1 LKENKLLSTSGG
13 AAPLVSLAGVSKRF
27 PNGTLALDNV
37 SLDIPEGQ
45 LLSLIG
51 LSGSGKSTL
60 LRHVN
65 GLLRPTSG
73 VVEVNGTQVSSASNR
88 ELRKVRRDIGFVFQQ
103 FGLVGRTTCLENVL
117 NGALGSLTGPRYGVW
132 SYPKSLRSQAFD
144 QLDRVG
150 LANQAY
156 QRADT
161 LSGGQMQ
168 RVAIARS
175 LMQRPK
181 IMLADEPVASLDPE
195 SSAQVL
201 DLLLRVSIE
210 DGMTVVVTLHQVEL
224 ALGWAT
230 RIVGLRDG
238 KVVLDRDATTL
249 KQEDVMEVYKR
260 VDGTLLNEPDI
271 VSVDSA
277 SVLPAL

>member
-1 LKENKLLSTSGG
+1 MTPSSSGE
-13 AAPLVSLAGVSKRF
+13 ADTLISLTGVSKRF
-27 PNGTLALDNV
+27 ANGTLALDNV
-37 SLDIPEGQ
+37 TLQVPEGQ

-60 LRHVN
+60 LRHLN
-65 GLLRPTSG
+65 GLLRPTEG
-73 VVEVNGTQVSSASNR
+73 RVEVMGTEVSAASNR
-88 ELRKVRRDIGFVFQQ
+88 ELRKVRREIGFVFQQ

-117 NGALGSLTGPRYGVW
+117 NGALGRLRGPRYGVW
-132 SYPKSLRSQAFD
+132 SYPKNLRADAFD
-144 QLDRVG
+144 QLERVG

-201 DLLLRVSIE
+201 DILLRVSIE
-210 DGMTVVVTLHQVEL
+210 DRMTVVVTLHQVEL

-249 KQEDVMEVYKR
+249 KQDDVMEVYQR
-260 VDGTLLNEPDI
+260 VDNTLVDNREPI
-271 VSVDSA
+271 SVSVSDA
-277 SVLPAL
+277 LPAL

>member
-1 LKENKLLSTSGG
+1 MPSTSGG
-13 AAPLVSLAGVSKRF
+13 AVPLVSLAGVSKRF

-73 VVEVNGTQVSSASNR
+73 VVQVMGTRVSSAPNR

-117 NGALGSLTGPRYGVW
+117 NGALGSLKGPRYGVW

-238 KVVLDRDATTL
+238 RVVLDRDATTL
-249 KQEDVMEVYKR
+249 KQEDVMEVYQR
-260 VDGTLLNEPDI
+260 VDNTLSKELDPI
-271 VSVDSA
+271 AVDAA

>member
-1 LKENKLLSTSGG
+1 MLSTSGG
-13 AAPLVSLAGVSKRF
+13 AVPLVSLAGVSKRF
-27 PNGTLALDNV
+27 PNGTLALDDI

-73 VVEVNGTQVSSASNR
+73 VVQVMGTQVSSAPNR

-117 NGALGSLTGPRYGVW
+117 NGALGSLKGPRYGVW

-249 KQEDVMEVYKR
+249 KQEDVMEVYQR
-260 VDGTLLNEPDI
+260 VDNTLSKDLDPI
-271 VSVDSA
+271 AVDAA
-277 SVLPAL
+277 SVLPVP

>member
-1 LKENKLLSTSGG
+1 MLSNTGG
-13 AAPLVSLAGVSKRF
+13 AVPLVSLAGVSKRF

-117 NGALGSLTGPRYGVW
+117 NGALGSLKGPRYGVW

-150 LANQAY
+150 LASQAY

-249 KQEDVMEVYKR
+249 KQEDVMEVYQR
-260 VDGTLLNEPDI
+260 VDSSLSNEPDI
-271 VSVDSA
+271 VSDDFA

>member
-1 LKENKLLSTSGG
+1 MLSTSGG
-13 AAPLVSLAGVSKRF
+13 AVPLVSLAGVSKRF

-37 SLDIPEGQ
+37 SLEIPEGQ

-73 VVEVNGTQVSSASNR
+73 VVQVMGTQVSSAPNR

-117 NGALGSLTGPRYGVW
+117 NGALGSLKGPRYGVW
-132 SYPKSLRSQAFD
+132 SYPKSLRSQAFE

-249 KQEDVMEVYKR
+249 KQEDVMEVYQR
-260 VDGTLLNEPDI
+260 VDNTLSKELDPI
-271 VSVDSA
+271 AVDAA

>member
-1 LKENKLLSTSGG
+1 LQ
-13 AAPLVSLAGVSKRF
+13 
-27 PNGTLALDNV
+27 
-37 SLDIPEGQ
+37 IPEGQ
-45 LLSLIG
+45 LISFIG

-60 LRHVN
+60 LRHIN
-65 GLLRPTSG
+65 GLLRPTTG
-73 VVEVNGTQVSSASNR
+73 TVEVMGKQVSSASGR
-88 ELRKVRRDIGFVFQQ
+88 ELKKVRREIGFVFQQ

-117 NGALGSLTGPRYGVW
+117 NGALGRLRGPRYGVR
-132 SYPKSLRSQAFD
+132 SYPKNLRSDAFD
-144 QLDRVG
+144 QLERVG

-201 DLLLRVSIE
+201 DILLRVSVE
-210 DGMTVVVTLHQVEL
+210 DRMTVVVTLHQVEL
-224 ALGWAT
+224 ALGWAN

-249 KQEDVMEVYKR
+249 KQDDVMDVYRR
-260 VDGTLLNEPDI
+260 VDKTLDDGRDSI
-271 VSVDSA
+271 SVAA
-277 SVLPAL
+277 SRVQPMP

>member
-1 LKENKLLSTSGG
+1 MLSNSGG
-13 AAPLVSLAGVSKRF
+13 AVPLVSLAGVSKRF

-37 SLDIPEGQ
+37 FLDIPEGQ

-117 NGALGSLTGPRYGVW
+117 NGALGSLKGPRYGVW
-132 SYPKSLRSQAFD
+132 SYPKILRSQAFD

-249 KQEDVMEVYKR
+249 KQEDVMEVYQR
-260 VDGTLLNEPDI
+260 VDNSLSNESDI
-271 VSVDSA
+271 VSDDFA
-277 SVLPAL
+277 SVVPAP